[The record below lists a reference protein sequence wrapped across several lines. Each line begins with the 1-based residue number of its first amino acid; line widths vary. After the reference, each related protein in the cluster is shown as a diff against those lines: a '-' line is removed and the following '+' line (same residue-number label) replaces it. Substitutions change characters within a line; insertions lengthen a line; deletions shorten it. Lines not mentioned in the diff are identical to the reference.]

1 MPQLWV
7 IGGPNG
13 SGKTTSAFALLPERL
28 GCDEYVNAD
37 AIAAG
42 LSPFHPDEVAM
53 QAGRLMLARI
63 HALIE
68 AGTDCAFETTL
79 ASHSP
84 ASIIA
89 KARAAG
95 YRVTLFYLWLP
106 SPELADARVRARV
119 AQGGHTV
126 PSPVVHRRY
135 IRGARNFVRLYAG
148 LADEWFC
155 YDNSGRDPVLIAH
168 GGQGFE
174 PEVLLPEVWRH
185 ISEVVA

>member
-1 MPQLWV
+1 MPRLWV

-13 SGKTTSAFALLPERL
+13 SGKTTSAFALLPDRL

-42 LSPFHPDEVAM
+42 LSPFRPDEVAM

-63 HALIE
+63 RGLIE
-68 AGTDCAFETTL
+68 AGTDFAFETTL

-84 ASIIA
+84 AGIISD
-89 KARAAG
+89 ARAAG
-95 YRVTLFYLWLP
+95 YRITVFYLWLGTA
-106 SPELADARVRARV
+106 SLADARVRARV
-119 AQGGHTV
+119 AKGGHGV

-135 IRGARNFVRLYAG
+135 DRGVRNFVRLYAG

-155 YDNSGRDPVLIAH
+155 YDNSGRDPALVAH

-174 PEVLLPEVWRH
+174 PEVLLPEVWR
-185 ISEVVA
+185 SVNEVIA